1 MDLQLFSRVLWRFKV
16 VVVLGLLAA
25 AALAFFATFKVG
37 PHGLQSRKT
46 KLYSVKSQLLIT
58 QAGFPY
64 GRATATGPV
73 PGDEAK
79 KLGIDF
85 ADQNRFTSLAYLY
98 SNLMVSD
105 PVREIILRSGP
116 IDGEIEA
123 APVVQD
129 AVVTLPLLTVLTID
143 KTPESTVDLNKRTV
157 NGFKTYLDRQQA
169 ENQVPSAD
177 RIVVQQIV
185 GPDKVEIFKGISKTM
200 PIVIFLAVAFLTV
213 ALAFVL
219 ENLRPRVRPVAA
231 AASAPATRQT
241 A

>member
-1 MDLQLFSRVLWRFKV
+1 VDLQLFSRVLWRFKA
-16 VVVLGLLAA
+16 VVLAGLLLA

-37 PHGLQSRKT
+37 PHGLQTRKT

-73 PGDEAK
+73 PGEEAR
-79 KLGIDF
+79 KLGIEF

-98 SNLMVSD
+98 ANLIVSD
-105 PVREIILRSGP
+105 PVRQIILRGGP

-143 KTPESTVDLNKRTV
+143 KTPEATVELNRRAV
-157 NGFKTYLDRQQA
+157 RGFETYLDRQQA
-169 ENQVPSAD
+169 ANQVPAPD
-177 RIVVQQIV
+177 RIVVQEML
-185 GPDKVEIFKGISKTM
+185 GPDKVELFNGISKTM

-213 ALAFVL
+213 ALAFML

-231 AASAPATRQT
+231 AAATAPSRQT